1 MNEYKR
7 AKDVKIDDVIF
18 SCYNGKIEE
27 RKVYQIK
34 KIKDSHGVIY
44 KLNEDIY
51 FKENSTKGRRIT
63 DRIIEHELFD
73 RVTKFDF
80 SLRDTIFFTDK
91 RVATTQAVAYWNYRN
106 DNEQATINKACESM
120 KSISLII
127 AKLRFDEFEQ
137 PKTEE

>member
-7 AKDVKIDDVIF
+7 AKDVKIDDTIF

-34 KIKDSHGVIY
+34 KIKDNDGVIY

-63 DRIIEHELFD
+63 DHVRDYELFD
-73 RVTKFDF
+73 RVAKFDF
-80 SLRDTIFFTDK
+80 SLSYTVFFTDK
-91 RVATTQAVAYWNYRN
+91 RVATTQAIAYWNYRI
-106 DNEQATINKACESM
+106 DNEQAIINKACESM